1 MANLKKRLKAWD
13 DTEVVAAI
21 NESDL
26 NHDGVVTRAEFMEIM
41 RSSAA
46 VDALRKETMKT
57 AVRNTPLKSKSRP
70 PQEPVAAA
78 AAVAAMKEVTLSEA
92 ASPSI
97 AKKKEEKKV
106 EVSEVVVVV
115 VVVVDDGEEVTQSE
129 AAASPSVVKK
139 KEEEKVEVEV
149 VVDDGAEGEVSII
162 AVEKVKTEEEE
173 ADVKAAVTPQS

>member
-115 VVVVDDGEEVTQSE
+115 VVDDGEEVTQSE

>member
-46 VDALRKETMKT
+46 VDALRKETMNT

-115 VVVVDDGEEVTQSE
+115 VVDDGEEVTQSE

-149 VVDDGAEGEVSII
+149 VVDDIAEGEVSII

-173 ADVKAAVTPQS
+173 ADVKAAVIPQS

>member
-46 VDALRKETMKT
+46 VDALRKETMNT

-106 EVSEVVVVV
+106 EVSEVVVV

>member
-46 VDALRKETMKT
+46 VDALRKETMKA

-106 EVSEVVVVV
+106 EVSEVVV

>member
-78 AAVAAMKEVTLSEA
+78 AAVAAMKEVKLSEA

-106 EVSEVVVVV
+106 EVSEVVV

>member
-46 VDALRKETMKT
+46 VDALRKETMNT

-106 EVSEVVVVV
+106 EVSEVVV

>member
-46 VDALRKETMKT
+46 VDALRKETMNT

-115 VVVVDDGEEVTQSE
+115 VVDDGEEVTQSE

-149 VVDDGAEGEVSII
+149 VVDDIAEGEVSII